1 MVYLDK
7 EIFMWHTVM
16 ISVSHQF
23 INSIKSNDYIFH
35 FEKHSVD
42 YDPTDNSIP
51 KVFPVIDLL
60 SHDTYPEWQEFWWS
74 YAIFF

>member
-1 MVYLDK
+1 
-7 EIFMWHTVM
+7 M

-42 YDPTDNSIP
+42 YDTTDNSIP

-60 SHDTYPEWQEFWWS
+60 SHDTYPEWQEF
-74 YAIFF
+74 